1 MLAADKLKKVIL
13 ERGYSQ
19 AEIARKLGITPKTF
33 YKKMKKGVFLSNEI
47 EAIIE
52 ILELEN
58 PFDIFFAS
66 QVSQKATM
74 AGNNYLS
81 LIY

>member
-58 PFDIFFAS
+58 PFDIFLPVKS
-66 QVSQKATM
+66 PKRRQ
-74 AGNNYLS
+74 
-81 LIY
+81 

>member
-19 AEIARKLGITPKTF
+19 AEIVRKLGITPKTF

-66 QVSQKATM
+66 
-74 AGNNYLS
+74 
-81 LIY
+81 

>member
-52 ILELEN
+52 ILEVEN

-66 QVSQKATM
+66 QVS
-74 AGNNYLS
+74 
-81 LIY
+81 

>member
-13 ERGYSQ
+13 VRGCSQ
-19 AEIARKLGITPKTF
+19 ADIARKLGITPKTF

-66 QVSQKATM
+66 
-74 AGNNYLS
+74 
-81 LIY
+81 

>member
-66 QVSQKATM
+66 QVS
-74 AGNNYLS
+74 
-81 LIY
+81 

>member
-13 ERGYSQ
+13 EWGYSQ

-66 QVSQKATM
+66 QVS
-74 AGNNYLS
+74 
-81 LIY
+81 

>member
-33 YKKMKKGVFLSNEI
+33 NKKMKKGVFLSNEI

-66 QVSQKATM
+66 QVS
-74 AGNNYLS
+74 
-81 LIY
+81 

>member
-1 MLAADKLKKVIL
+1 MLAADKLKRVIL

-52 ILELEN
+52 ILKPEN
-58 PFDIFFAS
+58 PFDIFFA
-66 QVSQKATM
+66 
-74 AGNNYLS
+74 G
-81 LIY
+81 

>member
-58 PFDIFFAS
+58 PFDIFLPAKS
-66 QVSQKATM
+66 PKRRQWLEIITCR
-74 AGNNYLS
+74 
-81 LIY
+81 

>member
-58 PFDIFFAS
+58 PFDIFFC
-66 QVSQKATM
+66 QP
-74 AGNNYLS
+74 S
-81 LIY
+81 LLKGDNGWK

>member
-13 ERGYSQ
+13 GRGYSQ

-66 QVSQKATM
+66 QVS
-74 AGNNYLS
+74 
-81 LIY
+81 

>member
-1 MLAADKLKKVIL
+1 MLAADKLKKGIL

-33 YKKMKKGVFLSNEI
+33 YKKMKKGEFLSNEI

-66 QVSQKATM
+66 QVS
-74 AGNNYLS
+74 
-81 LIY
+81 

>member
-58 PFDIFFAS
+58 LFDNFFAS
-66 QVSQKATM
+66 QVS
-74 AGNNYLS
+74 
-81 LIY
+81 

>member
-66 QVSQKATM
+66 
-74 AGNNYLS
+74 
-81 LIY
+81 

>member
-1 MLAADKLKKVIL
+1 
-13 ERGYSQ
+13 
-19 AEIARKLGITPKTF
+19 
-33 YKKMKKGVFLSNEI
+33 MKKGVFLSNEI

-66 QVSQKATM
+66 
-74 AGNNYLS
+74 
-81 LIY
+81 